1 MSSNL
6 LPLRVL
12 VKEVA
17 ADWCDLAG
25 VETELRTVRV
35 TDLDGRRADPLRQA
49 LRDAEDR
56 VMAARDCEP
65 TRPRPPA
72 EWHELAD
79 RAFDAADAALVH
91 AARIGGPTADP
102 GDGRRHKLYAQT
114 HAIIRGCITLTGLR
128 QAPGFAALVESTEAV
143 AESLRAMTVDAPP
156 RYERVDTGLTV
167 AQVAEHLGLSVR
179 TVETYRADG
188 RMPEPTMVGRTPTW
202 TRAQIDQWQANRPG
216 RGARTDLRGRD

>member
-25 VETELRTVRV
+25 VETALRTVRV

-56 VMAARDCEP
+56 VIAARATEP
-65 TRPRPPA
+65 PHPRPSA

-79 RAFDAADAALVH
+79 RAASAIEDALMS
-91 AARIGGPTADP
+91 AARIGGATADP
-102 GDGRRHKLYAQT
+102 GDGRQHKMYAQT
-114 HAIIRGCITLTGLR
+114 GSITRGCITLAGLR
-128 QAPGFAALVESTEAV
+128 QAPGFAGLVESTEAV
-143 AESLRAMTVDAPP
+143 AESLRSMTVGAPP
-156 RYERVDTGLTV
+156 RYEPIRTVLTV
-167 AQVAEHLGLSVR
+167 AQVAEYLGLSVR
-179 TVETYRADG
+179 TVQDYRLDG
-188 RMPEPTMVGRTPTW
+188 RLPEPLMVGRTPTW
-202 TRAQIDQWQANRPG
+202 TRSQVDEWQASRPG
-216 RGARTDLRGRD
+216 RGARTDLHR

>member
-25 VETELRTVRV
+25 VETALRTVRV

-49 LRDAEDR
+49 LRGAEDR
-56 VMAARDCEP
+56 VIEARGCEP
-65 TRPRPPA
+65 AHPRPPA

-79 RAFDAADAALVH
+79 RAVDAIEDALAY
-91 AARIGGPTADP
+91 AARIGGPTAGP
-102 GDGRRHKLYAQT
+102 GDGRRHKMYAQT

-179 TVETYRADG
+179 TVQTYRTDG
-188 RMPEPTMVGRTPTW
+188 RMPPATMIGRTPTW
-202 TRAQIDQWQANRPG
+202 TREQIDEWQANRPG
-216 RGARTDLRGRD
+216 QGARTDLH

>member
-25 VETELRTVRV
+25 VETALRAVPV
-35 TDLDGRRADPLRQA
+35 TDLDGRRANPLRQA

-56 VMAARDCEP
+56 VLAARAGEP

-72 EWHELAD
+72 EWHDLAD
-79 RAFDAADAALVH
+79 RAAAAIEDALAY
-91 AARIGGPTADP
+91 AARIGGRPADP
-102 GDGRRHKLYAQT
+102 GEGRRHKMYAQT
-114 HAIIRGCITLTGLR
+114 HAIVRGCIMLAGVR

-167 AQVAEHLGLSVR
+167 AQVAEYLGLSVR
-179 TVETYRADG
+179 TVQTYRTDG
-188 RMPEPTMVGRTPTW
+188 RMPPATMIGRTPTW
-202 TRAQIDQWQANRPG
+202 TRAQIDQWQSNRPG
-216 RGARTDLRGRD
+216 RGARTDLRQ